1 MCLCASAGVWVFV
14 ADTCIMSDGGVR
26 ASASMI
32 DGWLL

>member
-1 MCLCASAGVWVFV
+1 MCRRASAGLWVFV
-14 ADTCIMSDGGVR
+14 VDTCIMSDGGVR